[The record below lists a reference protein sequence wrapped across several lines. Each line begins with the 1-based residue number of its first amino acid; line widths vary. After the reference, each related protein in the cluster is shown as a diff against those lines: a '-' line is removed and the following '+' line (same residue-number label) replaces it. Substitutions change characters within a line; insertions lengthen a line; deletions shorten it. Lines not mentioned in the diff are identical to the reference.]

1 MVEVSLEGTKFLDDQ
16 LKALADPKIN
26 SAVLRAGVVAGMR
39 KVLARAK
46 GTVPVGTRAHKTYKG
61 RIVAPGF
68 ASRSLRVKG
77 TVSRD
82 RQKATALLGVA
93 PEAFYAV
100 QFIELGT
107 ARIPRRPWLV
117 PAFEASQE
125 EAQAA
130 LRDAMFK
137 RLQKILSKRPK

>member
-1 MVEVSLEGTKFLDDQ
+1 MSLEGAALLDAK
-16 LKALADPKIN
+16 LRELADPKIN

-39 KVLARAK
+39 KVLTKAK
-46 GTVPVGTRAHKTYKG
+46 STVPIGTVAHKTYKG
-61 RIVAPGF
+61 RLVGPGF

-77 TVSRD
+77 SVSRD
-82 RQKATALLGVA
+82 KQKATALLGVA

-107 ARIPRRPWLV
+107 SKYPATPWLV
-117 PAFEASQE
+117 PAFESMQE

-137 RLQKILSKRPK
+137 RLTKVLAKRR